1 MRAPAM
7 TVFVALSVALAGC
20 GGGKSKG
27 AAPSTTAAPVTTRAS
42 TAASKAAV
50 AKAVKAYSAAL
61 VAGQGKKAYPMLS
74 AHCRTVITA
83 PAFNALAAQAHATYP
98 KAKITKLTVNDVT
111 GTHAHVTYRY
121 ADAVL
126 DQTRQSWVKEH
137 GSWRWN
143 AC

>member
-1 MRAPAM
+1 MR
-7 TVFVALSVALAGC
+7 VFSVTLCVALPVALTGC
-20 GGGKSKG
+20 GADHSKA
-27 AAPSTTAAPVTTRAS
+27 AAPSTTAVTVTVDAS
-42 TAASKAAV
+42 TAAAKAAV
-50 AKAVKAYSAAL
+50 AKAVRAYSAAL
-61 VAGQGKKAYPMLS
+61 VAGQGKKAYPMVS

-83 PAFNALAAQAHATYP
+83 PAFDALAAQAHATYP

-111 GTHAHVTYRY
+111 STQAHVTYTY

-126 DQTRQSWVKEH
+126 DQAGQSWVKEH